1 MAKEKLNRM
10 GRFELLQLIYQI
22 KKSNEELT
30 LRNRE
35 AERQIDNLKRENA
48 EQEERLRRN
57 FDQRLDEIRMQG
69 AAKDL
74 QERMKK
80 LEQQLLFFQQ
90 QTTQEPAKTTEEPS
104 IPNTGE
110 AERQKPENN
119 IPQKDGE

>member
-10 GRFELLQLIYQI
+10 GRFELLQLSYQI

-30 LRNRE
+30 LRFRE
-35 AERQIDNLKRENA
+35 AERQIDNLKRDNA

-90 QTTQEPAKTTEEPS
+90 QATQEPAETTEEPS
-104 IPNTGE
+104 IPDAGE
-110 AERQKPENN
+110 ADMQQPENN